1 MKKVIRS
8 LKIRKCFFFSKLY
21 HISLQTVVNQWLMYE
36 GHSIGIGDTIA
47 DSQTYL
53 DIQSQIKGAKEE
65 VIKVRK

>member
-1 MKKVIRS
+1 M
-8 LKIRKCFFFSKLY
+8 FFFSKLY